1 MTIADAIRLVTAKV
15 QKELDSGNSSAQIN
29 ANDVIEIL
37 LAIADA
43 TESN

>member
-15 QKELDSGNSSAQIN
+15 QKELDHGNRSAVID

-43 TESN
+43 TETN